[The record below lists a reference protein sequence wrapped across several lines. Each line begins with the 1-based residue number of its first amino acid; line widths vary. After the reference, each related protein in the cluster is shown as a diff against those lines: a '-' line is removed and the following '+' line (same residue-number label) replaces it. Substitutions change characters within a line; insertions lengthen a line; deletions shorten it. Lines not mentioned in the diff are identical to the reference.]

1 MIMRIRLSTLT
12 RILALS
18 ALILLAGSIE
28 LKAQEYNN
36 APVSISKEK
45 VKVGGLY
52 IPSARHIT

>member
-45 VKVGGLY
+45 VKV
-52 IPSARHIT
+52 